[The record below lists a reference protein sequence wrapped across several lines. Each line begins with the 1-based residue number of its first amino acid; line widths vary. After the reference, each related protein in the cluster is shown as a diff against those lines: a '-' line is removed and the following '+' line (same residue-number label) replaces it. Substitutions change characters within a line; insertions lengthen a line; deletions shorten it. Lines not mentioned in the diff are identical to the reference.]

1 MQNTIT
7 EKRNNRGIFLCFSFA
22 AYQANIDPSESFPE
36 TDLHKYASPPT
47 PPPEDI
53 PFPDA

>member
-1 MQNTIT
+1 MQNTIA
-7 EKRNNRGIFLCFSFA
+7 EKRNKRGIFLCFSFA